1 MTRSLPSAPPP
12 GPLDP
17 GPLAPGPLAL
27 HKRRPPAGPAFVLP
41 GFACFAC
48 SDTGIVGNH
57 DRAINEFLPDYDVL
71 PTGEV
76 CPGSDPA
83 VICCCNASY
92 AREGRGGYRDSAG
105 PRRIEALLG
114 PRLVGCDLDQQA
126 IATIHRNRRQSAL
139 AGVQATA
146 EQARQ
151 LKASREAVAGLLP
164 VMPREGC

>member
-1 MTRSLPSAPPP
+1 MTLSLSSAP
-12 GPLDP
+12 P
-17 GPLAPGPLAL
+17 GPLAPEPLASGPLAL

-48 SDTGIVGNH
+48 ADTGIVGNH

-83 VICCCNASY
+83 VICCCNAAY

-114 PRLVGCDLDQQA
+114 PRLVGCDLHQQA
-126 IATIHRNRRQSAL
+126 IATIHRNRRQIAL

-151 LKASREAVAGLLP
+151 MKASREAVAGLLP
-164 VMPREGC
+164 AMPRGGC

>member
-1 MTRSLPSAPPP
+1 MTLSLPSASPE
-12 GPLDP
+12 P
-17 GPLAPGPLAL
+17 GPLAP

-57 DRAINEFLPDYDVL
+57 DRAINEFIPDYDVL
-71 PTGEV
+71 PSGEV

-83 VICCCNASY
+83 IICCCNAAY
-92 AREGRGGYRDSAG
+92 PREGRGGYRDSAG
-105 PRRIEALLG
+105 PRRLETLAG
-114 PRLVGCDLDQQA
+114 PRMVGCDLDQQA

-151 LKASREAVAGLLP
+151 LKANTQAAVAALLP
-164 VMPREGC
+164 SMGSL

>member
-1 MTRSLPSAPPP
+1 MTLSLPSAPPP
-12 GPLDP
+12 APLSP
-17 GPLAPGPLAL
+17 

-48 SDTGIVGNH
+48 ADTGIVGNY

-83 VICCCNASY
+83 IICCCNAAY

-105 PRRIEALLG
+105 PRCIETLAG

-126 IATIHRNRRQSAL
+126 IATIHRNRRQRAL

-146 EQARQ
+146 EQARLQ
-151 LKASREAVAGLLP
+151 KAAREAVPGLLP
-164 VMPREGC
+164 SMPRESF

>member
-1 MTRSLPSAPPP
+1 MTSSITPAPPP
-12 GPLDP
+12 GLMAP
-17 GPLAPGPLAL
+17 GPLAP

-48 SDTGIVGNH
+48 ADTGVVGNH

-83 VICCCNASY
+83 IICCCNAAY

-105 PRRIEALLG
+105 PRRLETLAG
-114 PRLVGCDLDQQA
+114 SRLVGCDLDQQA
-126 IATIHRNRRQSAL
+126 IATIHRNRRQRAL
-139 AGVQATA
+139 AGVQLAA

-151 LKASREAVAGLLP
+151 LKSNTQEAVAALLP
-164 VMPREGC
+164 DMGRGTR